1 MEVLDRLVTHGSRGD
16 AALLAGD
23 LNLREDEASKPKAA
37 SAVGYVMNFNVS
49 FFFLCV
55 ALCRETEQQLSQSS
69 PPGYH
74 VISQLFLL
82 SGVELRFKQPFDL
95 LLHPQC

>member
-1 MEVLDRLVTHGSRGD
+1 MEVLDRLVTHGSRGE

-49 FFFLCV
+49 FFSFAWPFAV
-55 ALCRETEQQLSQSS
+55 KQSNN
-69 PPGYH
+69 
-74 VISQLFLL
+74 
-82 SGVELRFKQPFDL
+82 
-95 LLHPQC
+95 